1 MAQRVDIALVRR
13 SVTIEQILAHYGLLD
28 KLTRKGD
35 SLIGACPIHHGTNKT
50 QFHVSLSKNAFRCF
64 GDCGS
69 DPRLHNG
76 GGNMISFVIA
86 MEDIAV
92 PDDPDQHQAA
102 RTAALRI
109 ADWFGIGASQKYSHI
124 TRSAQTAPIPPPPP
138 RLTTE
143 LQSTEQPADEPLVNA
158 PLKFELR
165 DLDADHAYLKE
176 RSFTPE
182 TIAYF
187 GVGYFPGRGLMQGRV
202 AIPIRDADGTLVAYA
217 GRWPGNE
224 PPEGEGKYRLPNGF
238 HKSLVVYNLHRA
250 KACAREHGL
259 VVVEGFFDTMRL
271 HQLGVCHAVALM
283 GSTLS
288 QAQED
293 LIVDT
298 VGPQG
303 KVTLLFDGDTSGRTC
318 THDALARLGNRVY
331 AKALLLPD
339 GKQPDQLTKDELRQ
353 LGR

>member
-13 SVTIEQILAHYGLLD
+13 SVSIEQILAHYGLLEW
-28 KLTRKGD
+28 LTRKGD

-86 MEDIAV
+86 MEDIEE

-109 ADWFGIGASQKYSHI
+109 ADWFGIGTSQKSSHPA
-124 TRSAQTAPIPPPPP
+124 RSAQTAPTQPPPA
-138 RLTTE
+138 RLATE
-143 LQSTEQPADEPLVNA
+143 MQPTEQHADEPLVNV
-158 PLKFELR
+158 PLKFTLR
-165 DLDADHAYLKE
+165 DLDPDHQYLKD
-176 RSFTPE
+176 RGFTPE

-187 GVGYFPGRGLMQGRV
+187 GVGYFSGRGIMHGRV
-202 AIPIRDADGTLVAYA
+202 AVPIHDADGTLVAYA
-217 GRWPGNE
+217 GRWPGQE

-238 HKSLVVYNLHRA
+238 HKSLVVYNLNRA

-259 VVVEGFFDTMRL
+259 VLVEGFFDVMRL
-271 HQLGVCHAVALM
+271 YQLGVCHAVALM
-283 GSTLS
+283 GSSLS
-288 QAQED
+288 EVQEN
-293 LIVDT
+293 LIVET

-303 KVTLLFDGDTSGRTC
+303 KVTLLFDGDASGRAC
-318 THDALARLGNRVY
+318 TEDVLARLSKRVY
-331 AKALLLPD
+331 AKALYLAD
-339 GKQPDQLTKDELRQ
+339 GKQPDHLSKAELKA